1 MQSRGADPS
10 IRSKDFDPYL
20 NPGPKLPVEVAV
32 EDGPTRQ
39 LLLELEEKYASVEKV
54 GEGGERAQGRITA
67 EGASSFPKMHH
78 PSRQVVHVTTAA
90 A

>member
-1 MQSRGADPS
+1 MWVQSRGADPS

-32 EDGPTRQ
+32 EDAPTRQ

-54 GEGGERAQGRITA
+54 GGRWQEGTD
-67 EGASSFPKMHH
+67 GAGAG
-78 PSRQVVHVTTAA
+78 VHE
-90 A
+90 

>member
-39 LLLELEEKYASVEKV
+39 LLLELEEKYALVEKV
-54 GEGGERAQGRITA
+54 GGRWREGIEEAC
-67 EGASSFPKMHH
+67 
-78 PSRQVVHVTTAA
+78 SRRGWGS
-90 A
+90 